1 MDISENVMNHIE
13 DAKDY
18 LELVDKLVTP
28 QTASLDKLVA
38 VVLDE
43 INQPEYMI
51 DIDNIQAYYLKLS
64 SELYLMVDKLKQFEI
79 YSSLA
84 KRSESESYNNAY
96 LQESV
101 TADKK
106 PTVAELQIKA
116 EAKSKKEALVNTVY
130 ASAFKTMKSKVDA
143 ASNLADSLKNILKLR
158 ANIEFAAGNLGNK

>member
-43 INQPEYMI
+43 INQPDYMI

-101 TADKK
+101 AADKK

-130 ASAFKTMKSKVDA
+130 QSAFKTMKSKVDA
-143 ASNLADSLKNILKLR
+143 GSNLADSLKNILKLR